1 MAEQRKECPYHKKCG
16 GCEYSGVL
24 YEEQL
29 QIKQKYVAK
38 LLREFGK
45 VEPIVG
51 MQYPYY
57 YRNKVHAVY
66 AQKKNG
72 EVICGTYEKDSHR
85 VVDIESCLLE
95 NKGSTAII
103 RDIRGL
109 LRSFK
114 IKPYNED
121 TGYGLLRHV
130 LVRHAHATG
139 EVMVVLV
146 LASPVMPSKN
156 NFVKALRK
164 MHPEITTVV
173 LNING
178 RNTSMVLGEQEKVLY
193 GKGYI
198 VDELMGMR
206 FRISAKSFYQVNPI
220 QTKHLYQG
228 ALDMAGLTGKERVL
242 DAYCGTGTIG
252 LIASRDA
259 KEVVGVE
266 LNRDA
271 VRDAIT
277 NAKTNQA
284 RNIRFVCEDAT
295 EYICKAAANKEHFDV
310 VLMDPPRA
318 GSTKEFVDAV
328 ISLAPERVV
337 YVSCNPET
345 LARDLKWF
353 CRAYR
358 VETICPYD
366 MFPLTGHVETVVL
379 LSQQKPDDTIEIDL
393 DLDELDATS
402 AELKA
407 TYQEIKDY
415 VLKEF
420 GLKVSSLYISQVKR
434 KCGIEVGEN
443 YNLPKSENARVPQ
456 CPKEKED
463 AIKAAL
469 KYFAMI

>member
-1 MAEQRKECPYHKKCG
+1 MTEKKQAGYNKKMQKNDTRERQECPYHKKCG
-16 GCEYSGVL
+16 GCEYSGIP

-29 QIKQKYVAK
+29 QKKEKRVAK

-51 MQYPYY
+51 MSYPYY

-277 NAKTNQA
+277 NAKTNQVK
-284 RNIRFVCEDAT
+284 NICFVCQDAT
-295 EYICKAAANKEHFDV
+295 EYICKAAEKKENFDV

-318 GSTKEFVDAV
+318 GSTKEFIDSV
-328 ISLAPERVV
+328 IALAPERVV
-337 YVSCNPET
+337 YVSCNPQT

-353 CRAYR
+353 RWGYK
-358 VETICPYD
+358 VEKMRPYD
-366 MFPLTGHVETVVL
+366 MFPLTDHCEVVC
-379 LSQQKPDDTIEIDL
+379 
-393 DLDELDATS
+393 
-402 AELKA
+402 
-407 TYQEIKDY
+407 
-415 VLKEF
+415 
-420 GLKVSSLYISQVKR
+420 SLVR
-434 KCGIEVGEN
+434 K
-443 YNLPKSENARVPQ
+443 
-456 CPKEKED
+456 
-463 AIKAAL
+463 
-469 KYFAMI
+469 

>member
-1 MAEQRKECPYHKKCG
+1 MTEKKQAGYNKKMQKNDTRERQECPYHKKCG
-16 GCEYSGVL
+16 GCEYSGIP

-29 QIKQKYVAK
+29 QKKEKRVAK

-51 MQYPYY
+51 MSYPYY

-259 KEVVGVE
+259 KEVTGVE

-277 NAKTNQA
+277 NAKTNQVK
-284 RNIRFVCEDAT
+284 NICFVCEDAT

-318 GSTKEFVDAV
+318 GSTEEFVDAV
-328 ISLAPERVV
+328 ISLEPDRVV

-358 VETICPYD
+358 VETIRPYD

-379 LSQQKPDDTIEIDL
+379 LSHK
-393 DLDELDATS
+393 
-402 AELKA
+402 KA
-407 TYQEIKDY
+407 I
-415 VLKEF
+415 
-420 GLKVSSLYISQVKR
+420 
-434 KCGIEVGEN
+434 
-443 YNLPKSENARVPQ
+443 
-456 CPKEKED
+456 
-463 AIKAAL
+463 
-469 KYFAMI
+469 

>member
-1 MAEQRKECPYHKKCG
+1 MTEKKQAGYNKKMQKNDTRERQECPYHKKCG
-16 GCEYSGVL
+16 GCEYSGIP

-29 QIKQKYVAK
+29 QKKEKRVAK

-51 MQYPYY
+51 MSYPYY

-252 LIASRDA
+252 MIASRDA
-259 KEVVGVE
+259 KEVTGVE

-277 NAKTNQA
+277 NAKTNQVK
-284 RNIRFVCEDAT
+284 NICFVCQDAT
-295 EYICKAAANKEHFDV
+295 EYICKAAEKKENFDV

-318 GSTKEFVDAV
+318 GSTKEFIDSV
-328 ISLAPERVV
+328 IALAPERVV
-337 YVSCNPET
+337 YVSCNPQT

-353 CRAYR
+353 RRGYK
-358 VETICPYD
+358 VEKMRPYD
-366 MFPLTGHVETVVL
+366 MFPLTDHCEVVC
-379 LSQQKPDDTIEIDL
+379 
-393 DLDELDATS
+393 
-402 AELKA
+402 
-407 TYQEIKDY
+407 
-415 VLKEF
+415 
-420 GLKVSSLYISQVKR
+420 SLVR
-434 KCGIEVGEN
+434 K
-443 YNLPKSENARVPQ
+443 
-456 CPKEKED
+456 
-463 AIKAAL
+463 
-469 KYFAMI
+469 

>member
-1 MAEQRKECPYHKKCG
+1 MTEKKQAGYNKKMQKNDTRERQECPYHKKCG
-16 GCEYSGVL
+16 GCEYSGIP

-29 QIKQKYVAK
+29 QKKEKSAAK

-51 MQYPYY
+51 MSYPYY

-295 EYICKAAANKEHFDV
+295 EYICKVAEKKENFDV

-318 GSTKEFVDAV
+318 GSTKEFIDSV
-328 ISLAPERVV
+328 IALAPERVV
-337 YVSCNPET
+337 YVSCNPQT

-353 CRAYR
+353 RRGYK
-358 VETICPYD
+358 VEKMRPYD
-366 MFPLTGHVETVVL
+366 MFPLTDHCEVVC
-379 LSQQKPDDTIEIDL
+379 
-393 DLDELDATS
+393 
-402 AELKA
+402 
-407 TYQEIKDY
+407 
-415 VLKEF
+415 
-420 GLKVSSLYISQVKR
+420 SLVR
-434 KCGIEVGEN
+434 K
-443 YNLPKSENARVPQ
+443 
-456 CPKEKED
+456 
-463 AIKAAL
+463 
-469 KYFAMI
+469 

>member
-1 MAEQRKECPYHKKCG
+1 MTEKKQAGYNKKMQKNDTRERQECPYHKKCG
-16 GCEYSGVL
+16 GCEYSGIP

-29 QIKQKYVAK
+29 QKKEKRVAK

-51 MQYPYY
+51 MSYPYY

-66 AQKKNG
+66 AQKKNS

-109 LRSFK
+109 MRSFK

-228 ALDMAGLTGKERVL
+228 AISLADLSGKERVL

-277 NAKTNQA
+277 NAKTNQVK
-284 RNIRFVCEDAT
+284 NICFVCEDAT
-295 EYICKAAANKEHFDV
+295 EYICKAAEKKENFDV

-318 GSTKEFVDAV
+318 GSTKEFIDSV
-328 ISLAPERVV
+328 IALAPERVV
-337 YVSCNPET
+337 YVSCNPQT

-353 CRAYR
+353 RRGYK
-358 VETICPYD
+358 VEKMRPYD
-366 MFPLTGHVETVVL
+366 MFPLTDHVETVVL
-379 LSQQKPDDTIEIDL
+379 MS
-393 DLDELDATS
+393 
-402 AELKA
+402 
-407 TYQEIKDY
+407 
-415 VLKEF
+415 
-420 GLKVSSLYISQVKR
+420 
-434 KCGIEVGEN
+434 
-443 YNLPKSENARVPQ
+443 RVEG
-456 CPKEKED
+456 K
-463 AIKAAL
+463 
-469 KYFAMI
+469 